1 MKRLFIV
8 LVLGTAMLLSACS
21 KPDIS
26 GIVSGRNFIWEKE
39 GFGGDFT
46 ITLNDDGSYT
56 YYEGFLSSY
65 LGYGDWTV
73 EDDTVVLTEKG
84 GYDAVYRFA
93 VEDDTVVLTEKG
105 GYDAVYRFAVE
116 DGALV
121 YKSDGSDQ
129 FIYTT
134 VEDGDRFTP
143 TEKEQALKP

>member
-1 MKRLFIV
+1 MMKRLFIV

-46 ITLNDDGSYT
+46 ITLNDDGNYT

-73 EDDTVVLTEKG
+73 EN
-84 GYDAVYRFA
+84 
-93 VEDDTVVLTEKG
+93 DTVVLTEKG